1 MIIFH
6 IFPSR
11 TEAERKRRV
20 SVGGRGRVRGLM
32 ERNKVKDSEGFQ
44 YLTASLSSVD
54 VVTSLIQ

>member
-6 IFPSR
+6 IFPSW

-20 SVGGRGRVRGLM
+20 SVGGKERVRGLM

-44 YLTASLSSVD
+44 SLTASLSSMD